1 MNINLTLV
9 IQGLA
14 FFATAWLVMKFGW
27 PLING
32 AIEERQKKIADGL
45 AAAEEG
51 KRALASASDK
61 QDQVIREARGEAA
74 GIRDR
79 AEKEYAAILDKA
91 KTDAIAEGGRQ
102 KAVAVAEIETEA
114 HRAREELSRKVAE
127 LAVKGAERLIRK
139 EIDANA
145 HKALLDDLIT
155 EIGR

>member
-27 PLING
+27 PHIMA
-32 AIEERQKKIADGL
+32 AIEDRQKKIADGL

-51 KRALASASDK
+51 KRSLASASEK

-79 AEKEYAAILDKA
+79 AEKEYTQIVDKA
-91 KTDAIAEGGRQ
+91 KADAIAEGGRQ

-114 HRAREELSRKVAE
+114 HRAREALRHQVAD

-139 EIDANA
+139 EIDAKA
-145 HKALLDDLIT
+145 HKELLDDLIS
-155 EIGR
+155 EISR

>member
-61 QDQVIREARGEAA
+61 QDQVIREARSEAA

-79 AEKEYAAILDKA
+79 ADKEYAAILDKA
-91 KTDAIAEGGRQ
+91 KSDAIAEGGRQ
-102 KAVAVAEIETEA
+102 KAVAIAEIETEA
-114 HRAREELSRKVAE
+114 HRARDELSRKVAD

-139 EIDANA
+139 EIDAKA
-145 HKALLDDLIT
+145 HKALLDDLIS

>member
-27 PLING
+27 PLIDG
-32 AIEERQKKIADGL
+32 AIVARQNKIADGL

-51 KRALASASDK
+51 KRALASASAK
-61 QDQVIREARGEAA
+61 QDEVIREARGEAS

-79 AEKEYAAILDKA
+79 AEKEYATILEKA
-91 KTDAIAEGGRQ
+91 KTDAIAEGSRQ

-139 EIDANA
+139 EIDAKS
-145 HKALLDDLIT
+145 HQALLDDLIS

>member
-14 FFATAWLVMKFGW
+14 FFATAWMVMKFGW

-45 AAAEEG
+45 SAAEEG
-51 KRALASASDK
+51 KRSLASASEK

-79 AEKEYAAILDKA
+79 AEKEYVQIVDKA
-91 KTDAIAEGGRQ
+91 KNDAIAEGNRQ

-114 HRAREELSRKVAE
+114 HRAREALRDKVAE

-139 EIDANA
+139 EIDAKA
-145 HKALLDDLIT
+145 HKELLDDLIS
-155 EIGR
+155 EIAR

>member
-27 PLING
+27 PHILG

-51 KRALASASDK
+51 KKALAAASDK

-79 AEKEYAAILDKA
+79 AEKEYAQIVDKA
-91 KTDAIAEGGRQ
+91 KTDAVAEGARQ
-102 KAVAVAEIETEA
+102 KAAAVAEIETAA
-114 HRAREELSRKVAE
+114 HQAREALRLQVAE

-139 EIDANA
+139 EIDAA
-145 HKALLDDLIT
+145 SHKQLLDDLIS

>member
-1 MNINLTLV
+1 MLPNLTLV
-9 IQGLA
+9 IQGIA
-14 FFATAWLVMKFGW
+14 FFAVAWMVMKFGW
-27 PLING
+27 PHIIG

-51 KRALASASDK
+51 KRALASASEK

-79 AEKEYAAILDKA
+79 AEKEYSAILDKA
-91 KTDAIAEGGRQ
+91 KADAIAEGNRQ

-114 HRAREELSRKVAE
+114 HRARDELSRKVAE

-145 HKALLDDLIT
+145 HKALLDDLIS
-155 EIGR
+155 EIAR

>member
-27 PLING
+27 PHILG

-51 KRALASASDK
+51 KKALAAASDK

-79 AEKEYAAILDKA
+79 AEKDYAQIVDKA
-91 KTDAIAEGGRQ
+91 KTDAVAEGARQ
-102 KAVAVAEIETEA
+102 KAAAVAEIETAA
-114 HRAREELSRKVAE
+114 HQAREALRLQVAE

-139 EIDANA
+139 EIDAAA
-145 HKALLDDLIT
+145 HKQLLDDLIS

>member
-27 PLING
+27 PYIIR

-51 KRALASASDK
+51 KKALASASEK

-79 AEKEYAAILDKA
+79 AEKEYASILDKA
-91 KTDAIAEGGRQ
+91 KADAIAEGNRQ
-102 KAVAVAEIETEA
+102 KAIAIAEIETAA
-114 HRAREELSRKVAE
+114 HRAREELAHKVAE

-139 EIDANA
+139 EIDAKA
-145 HKALLDDLIT
+145 HKQLLDDLIS
-155 EIGR
+155 EIAR

>member
-27 PLING
+27 PLIDG
-32 AIEERQKKIADGL
+32 AIVARQKKIADGL

-51 KRALASASDK
+51 KRALASASAK
-61 QDQVIREARGEAA
+61 QDEVIREARSEAG

-79 AEKEYAAILDKA
+79 AEKEYASILEKA
-91 KTDAIAEGGRQ
+91 KSDAIAEGSRQ

-114 HRAREELSRKVAE
+114 HRARDELSRKVAE

-145 HKALLDDLIT
+145 HKALLDDLIS
-155 EIGR
+155 EIAR

>member
-27 PLING
+27 PHIIG

-51 KRALASASDK
+51 KRALASASEK

-79 AEKEYAAILDKA
+79 AEKEYSAILDKA
-91 KTDAIAEGGRQ
+91 KADAIAEGNRQ
-102 KAVAVAEIETEA
+102 KAVAVAEIETES
-114 HRAREELSRKVAE
+114 HRARDELSRKVAE

-145 HKALLDDLIT
+145 HKALLDDLIS
-155 EIGR
+155 EIAR

>member
-27 PLING
+27 PHIIG
-32 AIEERQKKIADGL
+32 ALEERQKKIADGL

-51 KRALASASDK
+51 KRALASASEK
-61 QDQVIREARGEAA
+61 QDAVIREARGEAA

-79 AEKEYAAILDKA
+79 AEKEYATILDKA
-91 KTDAIAEGGRQ
+91 KADAIAEGNRQ
-102 KAVAVAEIETEA
+102 KAVAIAEIETAA
-114 HRAREELSRKVAE
+114 HRAREELSHKVAE

-139 EIDANA
+139 EIDAKA
-145 HKALLDDLIT
+145 HKALLDDLIS
-155 EIGR
+155 EIAR

>member
-27 PLING
+27 PAIIG
-32 AIEERQKKIADGL
+32 AIEERQKKIAEGL

-51 KRALASASDK
+51 KRALAQASDK

-79 AEKEYAAILDKA
+79 AEKEYASIVEKA
-91 KTDAIAEGGRQ
+91 KTDAIAEGSRQ
-102 KAVAVAEIETEA
+102 KSIAVAEIETEA
-114 HRAREELSRKVAE
+114 HRAREELRHKVAE

-139 EIDANA
+139 EIDAKA
-145 HKALLDDLIT
+145 HKDLLDELIS
-155 EIGR
+155 EIAR

>member
-27 PLING
+27 PHILG
-32 AIEERQKKIADGL
+32 AIEERQKKIAHGL

-51 KRALASASDK
+51 KKALAAASDK

-79 AEKEYAAILDKA
+79 AEKEYAQIVDKA
-91 KTDAIAEGGRQ
+91 KTDAVAEGARQ
-102 KAVAVAEIETEA
+102 KAAAVAEIETAA
-114 HRAREELSRKVAE
+114 HQAREALRLQVAE

-139 EIDANA
+139 EIDAAA
-145 HKALLDDLIT
+145 HKQLLDDLIS

>member
-14 FFATAWLVMKFGW
+14 FFATAWMVMKFGW

-45 AAAEEG
+45 SAAEEG
-51 KRALASASDK
+51 KRSLASASEK

-79 AEKEYAAILDKA
+79 AEKEYVQIVDKA
-91 KTDAIAEGGRQ
+91 KQDAIAEAARQ
-102 KAVAVAEIETEA
+102 KAAAEAEIA
-114 HRAREELSRKVAE
+114 NLSSKAKEVLRSQVAS
-127 LAVKGAERLIRK
+127 LAVKGAEKILGR
-139 EIDANA
+139 EIDGAR
-145 HKALLDDLIT
+145 HRELLDQVAG
-155 EIGR
+155 EI

>member
-27 PLING
+27 PHIIA
-32 AIEERQKKIADGL
+32 AIEERQKKIAEGL

-51 KRALASASDK
+51 KRALASASEK
-61 QDQVIREARGEAA
+61 QDQVIREARTEAA

-91 KTDAIAEGGRQ
+91 KGDAIAESNRQ
-102 KAVAVAEIETEA
+102 KAIAVAEIETEA
-114 HRAREELSRKVAE
+114 HRAREALSRQVAE
-127 LAVKGAERLIRK
+127 LAVKGAERLVRK
-139 EIDANA
+139 EIDAAA
-145 HKALLDDLIT
+145 HKQLLDDLIA
-155 EIGR
+155 EIAK

>member
-27 PLING
+27 PHIIG

-45 AAAEEG
+45 AAAEDG
-51 KRALASASDK
+51 KRALASASEK

-79 AEKEYAAILDKA
+79 AEKEYAAILEKA
-91 KTDAIAEGGRQ
+91 KSDAVAEGSRQ
-102 KAVAVAEIETEA
+102 KSIAIAEIETEA
-114 HRAREELSRKVAE
+114 HRAREELRNKVAE

-139 EIDANA
+139 EIDAKA
-145 HKALLDDLIT
+145 HKELLDELIS
-155 EIGR
+155 EIAR

>member
-27 PLING
+27 PHIIG

-45 AAAEEG
+45 AAAEDG
-51 KRALASASDK
+51 KRALASASEK

-79 AEKEYAAILDKA
+79 AEKEYAAILEKA
-91 KTDAIAEGGRQ
+91 KSDAVAEGSRQ
-102 KAVAVAEIETEA
+102 KSIAIAEIETEA
-114 HRAREELSRKVAE
+114 HRARDELRNKVAE

-139 EIDANA
+139 EIDAKA
-145 HKALLDDLIT
+145 HKDLLDELIS
-155 EIGR
+155 EIAR